1 VVVRF
6 AVATLGAAL
15 LLPGASFAQSPSP
28 APSAPSPAASAK
40 PARAAAAKDAALRVH
55 RALVNCDLAP
65 FYDWPAPDVAPSGSS
80 YPPARLG
87 DVFDV
92 IGDAHVSPNGLDL
105 YETTI
110 DVVHPWGNGAHY
122 WISSRCVT
130 TV

>member
-1 VVVRF
+1 MRF
-6 AVATLGAAL
+6 RFFIAMIGAAL
-15 LLPGASFAQSPSP
+15 LPAGAFAQTPSP
-28 APSAPSPAASAK
+28 APSVSPSAPPVK
-40 PARAAAAKDAALRVH
+40 PARAPAAKDPAPRIH

-65 FYDWPAPDVAPSGSS
+65 FYDWPSPDSAPSGSS

-87 DVFDV
+87 DAFEV
-92 IGDAHVSPNGLDL
+92 IGDAHPSPNGLDL

-110 DVVHPWGNGAHY
+110 DVVHPWGNGTHY